1 MVPLI
6 HGPIRPL
13 NKSCS
18 SSGFLEKP
26 QLPWVFVDYTGFV
39 LLESLFFMEF
49 VVVVCF
55 LSLFLI
61 EIEAYFALVT
71 G

>member
-13 NKSCS
+13 NKSFG
-18 SSGFLEKP
+18 SSGFLENP

-49 VVVVCF
+49 VVVCF
-55 LSLFLI
+55 LFFLT

>member
-49 VVVVCF
+49 VVVCF
-55 LSLFLI
+55 LFFLT